1 MLILWKNKFLIFNQN
16 YIEKDREN
24 NKHLKVHEKL
34 THSRKLVEGMKAGLK
49 PDIFDDE
56 NGDDDV
62 NELNRFKL

>member
-1 MLILWKNKFLIFNQN
+1 MIWIESFNL
-16 YIEKDREN
+16 KDREN

-49 PDIFDDE
+49 PDISDDE

-62 NELNRFKL
+62 IYLISTF